1 MINKLLKA
9 KSRMQE
15 QREAA
20 RKAIAKVVAAAV
32 EPAERK
38 RSSRIAKK
46 ESEVDAIKQKEAAAL
61 RLHSGNRRGAD
72 RSRTGSASLAH
83 LSDHERRE
91 LRLREREELKLERQ
105 NSEIL
110 AAVNAAEEE
119 DQDVDTAQQGGQEE
133 QPAEEEEE
141 ATAEDTP
148 VEQTDDK
155 VVESK
160 ADDIEV
166 PAPVEAVS
174 LQILL
179 FAPI

>member
-1 MINKLLKA
+1 
-9 KSRMQE
+9 MQE

-32 EPAERK
+32 EPTERK

-72 RSRTGSASLAH
+72 RSRTGSASLAQ

-91 LRLREREELKLERQ
+91 LRMREREELKLERQ

-110 AAVNAAEEE
+110 AAVNAAEED
-119 DQDVDTAQQGGQEE
+119 DQDVVIAQEGGQEE
-133 QPAEEEEE
+133 QPVEEEE
-141 ATAEDTP
+141 ATAEDIII
-148 VEQTDDK
+148 EQADEN
-155 VVESK
+155 VPESK
-160 ADDIEV
+160 AEDIEV

-174 LQILL
+174 L
-179 FAPI
+179 PI